1 MQAIVTTLVNFYYA
15 LVAFLKDFFNSV
27 GSFFNA
33 ALQSLVNLFNAI
45 TAFFRD
51 AFASIK
57 AYFDVFIN
65 FIVSVDTTIKQWLR
79 DWNEWDKRQFD
90 VFVNFIKDHF
100 LTPLK
105 SFFDALLQ
113 TIGNFYDSV
122 ITYLSNVIESLAN
135 FLIDLP
141 LMVFKK
147 LPPFVLWLFQWAS
160 DSCSYCI
167 GSVQGLGSISTSFH
181 GIWDDIASYG
191 STLLYCLN
199 RAGVQEAL
207 YILTCGLIV
216 WSAFKLISIF
226 SSFVKAAL

>member
-1 MQAIVTTLVNFYYA
+1 MQAIVTTLVNFYNA

-27 GSFFNA
+27 GSFFSA
-33 ALQSLVNLFNAI
+33 AFQSLVNLFNAI
-45 TAFFRD
+45 TAFLHD

-57 AYFDVFIN
+57 AYFDVAIN

-105 SFFDALLQ
+105 SFFDALMQ

-122 ITYLSNVIESLAN
+122 ITYLSNVTESLAN

-147 LPPFVLWLFQWAS
+147 VLGVVLWLFQWAS
-160 DSCSYCI
+160 DSCSYCM
-167 GSVQGLGSISTSFH
+167 GAVQGSGSIASSFH
-181 GIWDDIASYG
+181 GIWDDIAAYG

-207 YILTCGLIV
+207 YILTCGLII
-216 WSAFKLISIF
+216 WSAFKVISF
-226 SSFVKAAL
+226 LKAVL